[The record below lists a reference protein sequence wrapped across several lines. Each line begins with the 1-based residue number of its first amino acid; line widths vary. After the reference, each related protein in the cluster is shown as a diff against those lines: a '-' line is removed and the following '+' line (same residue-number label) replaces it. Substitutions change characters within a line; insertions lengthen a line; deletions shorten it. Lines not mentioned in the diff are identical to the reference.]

1 MAKRIFKRK
10 IYSQILQWK
19 EENDGS
25 SALLVEGARRV
36 GKSTIVEEFARQEYE
51 SYILIDF
58 NKASKAIKSLFDDL
72 MDLDY
77 IFMVLQQTYKKT
89 LVPRKSVIIFDEV
102 QKCPTVRQA
111 IKYLVQDGRYD
122 YIETGSLIS
131 IKKNTEGITIPS
143 EEDSIQMY
151 PMDYEEF
158 RWALSDETTV
168 PILRKFWEM
177 KKPLGPAHRNTQRDL
192 RLYMLVGGMPQAVNT
207 YLDTNNLKKVDAA
220 KRKIIKLYAD
230 DFRKIDPAGR
240 ITRLFLSI
248 PAQLSNNESRYQPT
262 TVLGNV
268 DSEKMTELLSN
279 LEDSKTVSFAYHSN
293 DPNVGMEL
301 TKDDTRFKLFVAD
314 TGLFVTM
321 AFWDKNYTENVIYEK
336 LLSDKL
342 SANLGYVYE
351 NLIAQMLTATGNK
364 LFYYTWPKDEKH
376 NYEIDFLLSR
386 GAKIDPIE
394 VKSSGYKTHAS
405 LDDFCSKFSSRIGN
419 RYLVYT
425 KDLNK
430 DGQTVLVPVYMTPFL

>member
-1 MAKRIFKRK
+1 
-10 IYSQILQWK
+10 
-19 EENDGS
+19 
-25 SALLVEGARRV
+25 
-36 GKSTIVEEFARQEYE
+36 
-51 SYILIDF
+51 
-58 NKASKAIKSLFDDL
+58 
-72 MDLDY
+72 
-77 IFMVLQQTYKKT
+77 
-89 LVPRKSVIIFDEV
+89 
-102 QKCPTVRQA
+102 
-111 IKYLVQDGRYD
+111 
-122 YIETGSLIS
+122 
-131 IKKNTEGITIPS
+131 
-143 EEDSIQMY
+143 
-151 PMDYEEF
+151 MDYEEF

-168 PILRKFWEM
+168 PMLKKFWEV

-268 DSEKMTELLSN
+268 DREKMTELLSN
-279 LEDSKTVSFAYHSN
+279 LEDSKTVYFAYHSN

-301 TKDDTRFKLFVAD
+301 TKDDTRFKLFLAD

-321 AFWDKNYTENVIYEK
+321 AFWDKSYTENVIYEK

-342 SANLGYVYE
+342 SANLDYVYE

-386 GAKIDPIE
+386 GTKIDPIE

-425 KDLNK
+425 KDLSK
-430 DGQTVLVPVYMTPFL
+430 DGQTVLAPVYMTPFL